1 MQPVDLEEISFDGWT
16 LNKVTG
22 ELKREG
28 RTQRL
33 PQQQLRILL
42 ELIAIPG
49 QPVTREQLR
58 HALWPQGV
66 VDFDNGLNVAVRK
79 LRTALGDVS
88 DTPRYIE
95 TLPRIGYRFLAP
107 IDVQSSAAAVHEQQL
122 PEVAARQPRRGL
134 HLALLVVVLVLGAVA
149 IIWLSQ
155 RDLPLPVQDAP
166 ISTAKRTVSERAYEL
181 YLDGM
186 FQRSRRDID
195 GTGPAIASFQAALRE
210 DPYFSDAWAGLGET
224 LSGAAIRHFRP
235 TVEIL
240 NEAKS
245 AALRA
250 VELDPDSAPAHTVLG
265 HVYMQ
270 YDRDYESAEK
280 EFNRAR
286 ALNDRYARLWHHLA
300 ILRAYQG
307 RLEEALAAMRRAR
320 ELEPMTLLYSA
331 NYGQLLYQ
339 SRRFDEA
346 VTHVRTLLNS
356 QPRLDQA
363 RSTLIRALVEQGKFA
378 EALDQTRLKSWEA
391 PSLSDVGL
399 VHARAGRR
407 SAALQ
412 EIERIER
419 HGREGFGVAYEVA
432 VIYAAVGDKAAACD
446 SLDRAFS
453 DHSPTLGWMV
463 TDPRLDPIRN
473 ESCYGS
479 ALARLKKTSLR

>member
-1 MQPVDLEEISFDGWT
+1 
-16 LNKVTG
+16 
-22 ELKREG
+22 
-28 RTQRL
+28 
-33 PQQQLRILL
+33 
-42 ELIAIPG
+42 
-49 QPVTREQLR
+49 
-58 HALWPQGV
+58 
-66 VDFDNGLNVAVRK
+66 
-79 LRTALGDVS
+79 
-88 DTPRYIE
+88 
-95 TLPRIGYRFLAP
+95 
-107 IDVQSSAAAVHEQQL
+107 
-122 PEVAARQPRRGL
+122 
-134 HLALLVVVLVLGAVA
+134 
-149 IIWLSQ
+149 
-155 RDLPLPVQDAP
+155 
-166 ISTAKRTVSERAYEL
+166 
-181 YLDGM
+181 M

-432 VIYAAVGDKAAACD
+432 VIYAALGDKAAACD
-446 SLDRAFS
+446 ALDRAFS